1 MDINAL
7 QDSFEKAGAKVE
19 ELQNKRQEMSVK
31 LVNDPDAYSDKE
43 ITKMTDSLAKAKK
56 VRDIAKQTL
65 DDARENQKASKT
77 PVPASEKKIAK
88 KKADEIRDAFVKD
101 FTNMV
106 TSGIVPEGSE
116 TTGPNAGLTIPV
128 DVQTAIHKL
137 VRSFNSL
144 ESIVNV
150 ENVTV
155 PTGSRVYEKIKDIKP
170 LADLDDE
177 TAAIGDN
184 DDPELTLIK
193 YAVHRYAGITTVTNT
208 LLKDTAENILG
219 WLMDWAAKKDV
230 ITRNTKILEV
240 LNNGKDK
247 KVPKKASITKF
258 DDIKDISNNTLDPM
272 IENSSTWL
280 TNQSGYNVLSKL
292 KDANGDY
299 LLQPDVTQA
308 DRKLIDGKP
317 VQVIA
322 DKWLPDVSGNHPLY
336 FGDFKQAIT
345 LYDRQKM
352 SVVSTNIGAGAFEHD
367 LTKIRFID
375 RFDVELID
383 DGAYVVGSFK
393 TVADQTKGTADTD
406 KKSTGTTAQ
415 GK

>member
-7 QDSFEKAGAKVE
+7 QANLDKAGAHVE
-19 ELQNKRQEMSVK
+19 ELENKRQEMSAK
-31 LVNDPDAYSDKE
+31 LVSNPDSFSDEE
-43 ITKMTDSLAKAKK
+43 ITKLKNDLDKAKK
-56 VRDIAKQTL
+56 VRDFAQSTL
-65 DDARENQKASKT
+65 RDAQNNMKT
-77 PVPASEKKIAK
+77 PKNLVPTSEKKISK
-88 KKADEIRDAFVKD
+88 KKANEIRDQFVSD

-106 TSGIVPEGSE
+106 TSGVLPEGSQ
-116 TTGPNAGLTIPV
+116 TSGPNAGLTIPI
-128 DVQTAIHKL
+128 DVQTAIHEL

-144 ESIVNV
+144 ESIVTV

-155 PTGSRVYEKIKDIKP
+155 PTGSRVYEKIKDITP
-170 LADLDDE
+170 LANLDDE

-193 YAVHRYAGITTVTNT
+193 YAIKRYAGITTVTNT
-208 LLKDTAENILG
+208 LLADTAENIMA
-219 WLMDWAAKKDV
+219 WLMNWAAKKDV
-230 ITRNTKILEV
+230 ITRNTEILKVINEGK
-240 LNNGKDK
+240 NG
-247 KVPKKASITKF
+247 KVPKKATITKF
-258 DDIKDISNNTLDPM
+258 DDVKDMSNNTLDPLT
-272 IENSSTWL
+272 ENSSTWI
-280 TNQSGYNVLSKL
+280 TNQSGYNIISKM

-299 LLQPDVTQA
+299 LLQPDVTQP

-345 LYDRQKM
+345 LFDRQQM

-383 DGAYVVGSFK
+383 EGAYVVGTFK
-393 TVADQTKGTADTD
+393 KVADQVKETADTD
-406 KKSTGTTAQ
+406 GTSTN
-415 GK
+415 K

>member
-1 MDINAL
+1 MDVNVL
-7 QDSFEKAGAKVE
+7 QDTVDKAGAKVQ
-19 ELQNKRQEMSVK
+19 ELENKRQEMSVK
-31 LVNDPDAYSDKE
+31 LVANPEAYSDEE
-43 ITKMTDSLAKAKK
+43 ITKMSNDLAKAKK
-56 VRDIAKQTL
+56 VRDIAQATL
-65 DDARENQKASKT
+65 RDARANMKAPVSK
-77 PVPASEKKIAK
+77 SEKSVAH
-88 KKADEIRDAFVKD
+88 KKAEEIRDAFVKD

-106 TSGIVPEGSE
+106 TSGVLPEGSQ

-128 DVQTAIHKL
+128 DVQTAIHEL

-144 ESIVNV
+144 EGIVNV

-155 PTGSRVYEKIKDIKP
+155 PSGTRVYEKIKDITP
-170 LADLDDE
+170 LANLDDE

-193 YAVHRYAGITTVTNT
+193 YAIKRYAGITTVTNT
-208 LLKDTAENILG
+208 LLADTAENIMS
-219 WLMDWAAKKDV
+219 WLMNWAAKKDV
-230 ITRNTKILEV
+230 ITRNTEILKVINEGK
-240 LNNGKDK
+240 NGKT
-247 KVPKKASITKF
+247 PKKATITKF
-258 DDIKDISNNTLDPM
+258 DDVKDMSNNTLDPL
-272 IENSSTWL
+272 IENSSTWI
-280 TNQSGYNVLSKL
+280 TNQSGYNILSKL

-299 LLQPDVTQA
+299 LLQPDVTQP

-322 DKWLPDVSGNHPLY
+322 DKWLPDISGNHPLY

-345 LYDRQKM
+345 LFDRQKM
-352 SVVSTNIGAGAFEHD
+352 QVVSTNIGAGAFEHD

-393 TVADQTKGTADTD
+393 KVTDQVKQVADTD
-406 KKSTGTTAQ
+406 GTSTN
-415 GK
+415 K

>member
-7 QDSFEKAGAKVE
+7 QANLDKAGAHVE
-19 ELQNKRQEMSVK
+19 ELENKRQEMSAK
-31 LVNDPDAYSDKE
+31 LVSNPDSFSDEEINKLKNDLD
-43 ITKMTDSLAKAKK
+43 KAKK
-56 VRDIAKQTL
+56 VRDFAQSTL
-65 DDARENQKASKT
+65 RDAQNNMKT
-77 PVPASEKKIAK
+77 PKNLVPTGEKKISK
-88 KKADEIRDAFVKD
+88 KKADEIRDQFVSD

-106 TSGIVPEGSE
+106 TSGVLPEGSQ
-116 TTGPNAGLTIPV
+116 TSGPNAGLTIPV
-128 DVQTAIHKL
+128 DVQTAIHEL

-144 ESIVNV
+144 ESIVTV

-155 PTGSRVYEKIKDIKP
+155 PTGSRVYEKIKDITP
-170 LADLDDE
+170 LANLDDE

-193 YAVHRYAGITTVTNT
+193 YAIKRYAGITTVTNT
-208 LLKDTAENILG
+208 LLADTAENIMA
-219 WLMDWAAKKDV
+219 WLMNWAAKKDV
-230 ITRNTKILEV
+230 ITRNTEILKVINE
-240 LNNGKDK
+240 GKNV
-247 KVPKKASITKF
+247 KVPKKATITKF
-258 DDIKDISNNTLDPM
+258 DDVKDMSNNTLDPL
-272 IENSSTWL
+272 IENSSTWI
-280 TNQSGYNVLSKL
+280 TNQSGYNILSKM

-299 LLQPDVTQA
+299 LLQPDVTQP

-345 LYDRQKM
+345 LFDRQQM
-352 SVVSTNIGAGAFEHD
+352 SVISTNIGAGAFEHD

-383 DGAYVVGSFK
+383 EGAYVIGTFK
-393 TVADQTKGTADTD
+393 KVADQVKQIADTD
-406 KKSTGTTAQ
+406 GTSTNN
-415 GK
+415 

>member
-7 QDSFEKAGAKVE
+7 QANLDKAGAHVE
-19 ELQNKRQEMSVK
+19 ELENKRQEMSAK
-31 LVNDPDAYSDKE
+31 LVSNPDSFSDEE
-43 ITKMTDSLAKAKK
+43 ITKLKNDLDKAKK
-56 VRDIAKQTL
+56 VRDFAQSTL
-65 DDARENQKASKT
+65 RDAQNNMKT
-77 PVPASEKKIAK
+77 PKNLVPTSEKKISK
-88 KKADEIRDAFVKD
+88 KKANEIRDQFVSD

-106 TSGIVPEGSE
+106 TSGVLPEGSQ
-116 TTGPNAGLTIPV
+116 TSGPNAGLTIPI
-128 DVQTAIHKL
+128 DVQTAIHEL

-144 ESIVNV
+144 ESIVTV

-155 PTGSRVYEKIKDIKP
+155 PTGSRVYEKIKDITP
-170 LADLDDE
+170 LANLDDE

-193 YAVHRYAGITTVTNT
+193 YAIKRYAGITTVTNT
-208 LLKDTAENILG
+208 LLADTAENIMA
-219 WLMDWAAKKDV
+219 WLMNWAAKKDV
-230 ITRNTKILEV
+230 ITRNTEILKVINEGK
-240 LNNGKDK
+240 NGN
-247 KVPKKASITKF
+247 VPKKATITKF
-258 DDIKDISNNTLDPM
+258 DDVKDMSNNTLDPL
-272 IENSSTWL
+272 IENSSTWI
-280 TNQSGYNVLSKL
+280 TNQSGYNILSKM

-299 LLQPDVTQA
+299 LLQPDVTQP

-345 LYDRQKM
+345 LFDRQQM

-383 DGAYVVGSFK
+383 EGAYVVGTFK
-393 TVADQTKGTADTD
+393 KVADQVKQTADTD
-406 KKSTGTTAQ
+406 GTSTN
-415 GK
+415 K

>member
-7 QDSFEKAGAKVE
+7 QANLDKAGAHVE
-19 ELQNKRQEMSVK
+19 ELENKRQEMSAK
-31 LVNDPDAYSDKE
+31 LVSNPDSFSDEEINKLKNDLD
-43 ITKMTDSLAKAKK
+43 KAKK
-56 VRDIAKQTL
+56 VRDFAQSTL
-65 DDARENQKASKT
+65 RDAQNNMKT
-77 PVPASEKKIAK
+77 PKNLVPTSEKKISK
-88 KKADEIRDAFVKD
+88 KKADEIRDQFVSD

-106 TSGIVPEGSE
+106 TSGVLPEGSQ
-116 TTGPNAGLTIPV
+116 TSGPNAGLTIPV
-128 DVQTAIHKL
+128 DVQTAIHEL

-144 ESIVNV
+144 ESIVTV

-155 PTGSRVYEKIKDIKP
+155 PNGSRVYEKIKDITP
-170 LADLDDE
+170 LANLDDE

-193 YAVHRYAGITTVTNT
+193 YAIKRYAGITTVTNT
-208 LLKDTAENILG
+208 LLADTAENIMA
-219 WLMDWAAKKDV
+219 WLINWAAKKDV
-230 ITRNTKILEV
+230 ITRNTEILKVINEGK
-240 LNNGKDK
+240 NG
-247 KVPKKASITKF
+247 KVPKKATITKF
-258 DDIKDISNNTLDPM
+258 DDVKDMSNNTLDPL
-272 IENSSTWL
+272 IENSSTWI
-280 TNQSGYNVLSKL
+280 TNQSGYNILSKM

-299 LLQPDVTQA
+299 LLQPDVTQP

-345 LYDRQKM
+345 LFDRQQM

-375 RFDVELID
+375 RFDVKLID
-383 DGAYVVGSFK
+383 EGAYVVGAFK
-393 TVADQTKGTADTD
+393 KVADQVKQIADTD
-406 KKSTGTTAQ
+406 GTSTNN
-415 GK
+415 